1 MIVNSLKVGILIAL
15 YTGVINK
22 TNFQEGKMDLT
33 IIAEALK
40 TGKVN
45 DVKTYTEMAISS
57 GVEPK
62 VIISDGLM
70 AGMNVVGEKF
80 KNGEMFVPEVL
91 IASKAMNAGMELLK
105 PLLKDGDVTSKGKC
119 VFATVKGDL
128 HDIGKKLVCMMMESS
143 GYEVVDLG
151 VDASPEKIV
160 AAVKEHNADVVGM
173 SAMLTT
179 TMLAMK
185 QTVEALKEENLF
197 DNVKVMIGGAPV
209 TVNYAEEIG
218 ANYSPDSSEAVVLA
232 NGLLGH

>member
-1 MIVNSLKVGILIAL
+1 MELIR
-15 YTGVINK
+15 
-22 TNFQEGKMDLT
+22 
-33 IIAEALK
+33 IAEALK
-40 TGKVN
+40 AGKVE
-45 DVKTYTEMAISS
+45 DVKTYTEMALSA
-57 GVEPK
+57 GKEPK
-62 VIISDGLM
+62 EIISDGLM

-91 IASKAMNAGMELLK
+91 IASKAMNSGMEIIK
-105 PLLKDGDVTSKGKC
+105 PLLKEGDVTSKGKA

-160 AAVKEHNADVVGM
+160 EAVKKHDADIVGM

-185 QTVEALKEENLF
+185 QTVEALKENGLYG
-197 DNVKVMIGGAPV
+197 DVKVMIGGAPV

-218 ANYSPDSSEAVVLA
+218 ANYSPDSTEAVELA
-232 NGLLGH
+232 NTLMA

>member
-1 MIVNSLKVGILIAL
+1 ME
-15 YTGVINK
+15 YTR
-22 TNFQEGKMDLT
+22 
-33 IIAEALK
+33 IAEALK
-40 TGKVN
+40 AGKVQ
-45 DVKTYTEMAISS
+45 DVKTYTEMALSA
-57 GVEPK
+57 GKEPK
-62 VIISDGLM
+62 EIINEGLM

-91 IASKAMNAGMELLK
+91 IASKAMNAGMEIIK
-105 PLLKDGDVTSKGKC
+105 PLLKEGDVTSKGTA

-160 AAVKEHNADVVGM
+160 EAVKENNADIVGM

-179 TMLAMK
+179 TMLSMK
-185 QTVEALKEENLF
+185 KTVEGLKENNLF
-197 DNVKVMIGGAPV
+197 DDVKVMIGGAPV

-218 ANYSPDSSEAVVLA
+218 AHYSPDSTEAVDLA
-232 NGLLGH
+232 NNLMA

>member
-1 MIVNSLKVGILIAL
+1 M
-15 YTGVINK
+15 
-22 TNFQEGKMDLT
+22 ELT
-33 IIAEALK
+33 RIAEALK
-40 TGKVN
+40 AGKVS
-45 DVKTYTEMAISS
+45 DVKMYTEQAINN
-57 GVEPK
+57 GLEPK

-91 IASKAMNAGMELLK
+91 IASKAMNSGMEILK
-105 PLLKDGDVTSKGKC
+105 PLLKEGDVTSKGKA

-160 AAVKEHNADVVGM
+160 NAVKEHDADIVGM

-179 TMLAMK
+179 TMLSMK
-185 QTVEALKEENLF
+185 KTVEALKENGLY

-218 ANYSPDSSEAVVLA
+218 AHYSTDSTEAVELA
-232 NGLLGH
+232 NELM

>member
-1 MIVNSLKVGILIAL
+1 ME
-15 YTGVINK
+15 YTR
-22 TNFQEGKMDLT
+22 
-33 IIAEALK
+33 IAEALK
-40 TGKVN
+40 AGKVQ
-45 DVKTYTEMAISS
+45 DVKTYTEMALSA
-57 GVEPK
+57 GKEPK
-62 VIISDGLM
+62 EIINEGLM

-91 IASKAMNAGMELLK
+91 IASKAMNAGMEILK
-105 PLLKDGDVTSKGKC
+105 PLLKEGDVTSKGKA

-151 VDASPEKIV
+151 VDASPQKI
-160 AAVKEHNADVVGM
+160 ADAVKEHNADVVGM

-185 QTVEALKEENLF
+185 QTVENLKENGLY
-197 DNVKVMIGGAPV
+197 DDVKVMIGGAPV

-218 ANYSPDSSEAVVLA
+218 AHYSADSTEAVELA
-232 NGLLGH
+232 NSLMA

>member
-1 MIVNSLKVGILIAL
+1 M
-15 YTGVINK
+15 
-22 TNFQEGKMDLT
+22 ELT
-33 IIAEALK
+33 RIAEALK
-40 TGKVN
+40 AGKVN
-45 DVKTYTEMAISS
+45 DVKMYTEQAINN
-57 GVEPK
+57 GLEPK

-80 KNGEMFVPEVL
+80 KNGELFVPEVL
-91 IASKAMNAGMELLK
+91 IASKAMNAGMEILK
-105 PLLKDGDVTSKGKC
+105 PLLKEGDVTSKGKA

-151 VDASPEKIV
+151 VDASPDKII
-160 AAVKEHNADVVGM
+160 AAVKEHNADIVGM

-179 TMLAMK
+179 TMLSMK
-185 QTVEALKEENLF
+185 KTVDGLKENGLY

-218 ANYSPDSSEAVVLA
+218 ANYSPDSTEAVELA
-232 NGLLGH
+232 NSLMGN

>member
-1 MIVNSLKVGILIAL
+1 
-15 YTGVINK
+15 
-22 TNFQEGKMDLT
+22 
-33 IIAEALK
+33 
-40 TGKVN
+40 
-45 DVKTYTEMAISS
+45 
-57 GVEPK
+57 
-62 VIISDGLM
+62 M

-91 IASKAMNAGMELLK
+91 IASKAMNSGMEIIK
-105 PLLKDGDVTSKGKC
+105 PLLKEGDVTSKGKA

-160 AAVKEHNADVVGM
+160 EAVKEHDADIVGM

-185 QTVEALKEENLF
+185 QTVEALKENGLYG
-197 DNVKVMIGGAPV
+197 DVKVMIGGAPV

-218 ANYSPDSSEAVVLA
+218 ANYSPDSTEAVELA
-232 NGLLGH
+232 NTLMA

>member
-1 MIVNSLKVGILIAL
+1 M
-15 YTGVINK
+15 
-22 TNFQEGKMDLT
+22 ELT
-33 IIAEALK
+33 RIAEALK
-40 TGKVN
+40 AGKVN
-45 DVKTYTEMAISS
+45 DVKMYTEQAINN
-57 GVEPK
+57 GLEPK

-91 IASKAMNAGMELLK
+91 IASKAMNSGMEILK
-105 PLLKDGDVTSKGKC
+105 PLLKEGDVTSKGKA

-151 VDASPEKIV
+151 VDASPDKIV
-160 AAVKEHNADVVGM
+160 AAVKEHNADIVGM

-179 TMLAMK
+179 TMLSMK
-185 QTVEALKEENLF
+185 KTVDGLKENGLF
-197 DNVKVMIGGAPV
+197 DDVKVMIGGAPV

-218 ANYSPDSSEAVVLA
+218 ANYSPDSTEAVELA
-232 NGLLGH
+232 NSLMEY